1 MDIQHGDHFNMGP
14 EHSITLQVVKL
25 RPDVGLDLGSCGI
38 GYTEV
43 IAIVLSDSPLNWQ
56 VAFGGGVA
64 GTTKAAYTLPSIE
77 GRSCIE
83 SGAVLRSRPSPIR
96 KM

>member
-1 MDIQHGDHFNMGP
+1 MVTTSTWDL
-14 EHSITLQVVKL
+14 HSITLQVVKL
-25 RPDVGLDLGSCGI
+25 RPDVGLDLGSRGI

-43 IAIVLSDSPLNWQ
+43 IAIVLSDGPLNWQ

-64 GTTKAAYTLPSIE
+64 GTTKAAYTLPNIE
-77 GRSCIE
+77 RSCIE
-83 SGAVLRSRPSPIR
+83 SGAVLRSRRSPLR